1 MSLTD
6 LENSWQYPLIN
17 YLDHS
22 EVFHQDDSS
31 GVLVEVTKASS
42 SLAFV
47 KAIFNQATSAFREP
61 FRTQIMLLSLKH
73 ETALLVEVGTLHVVP
88 IFCSLT
94 IFLNVDMYLRFE
106 FKIWII
112 WSKVSER
119 MSCNESK
126 KN

>member
-1 MSLTD
+1 MEPHL
-6 LENSWQYPLIN
+6 NSWQYPLIN
-17 YLDHS
+17 YLDHPK
-22 EVFHQDDSS
+22 VFHQDDSS

-94 IFLNVDMYLRFE
+94 IFLNLGIYLRFE
-106 FKIWII
+106 IKICII
-112 WSKVSER
+112 I
-119 MSCNESK
+119 
-126 KN
+126 

>member
-94 IFLNVDMYLRFE
+94 IFFKCGYV
-106 FKIWII
+106 FKIWI
-112 WSKVSER
+112 
-119 MSCNESK
+119 
-126 KN
+126 